1 MVLTD
6 THTHLYYE
14 EDAAKRGLQMQ
25 RCLDNQ
31 VSRLFL
37 PNVDAAS
44 VPMVSNLVET
54 YPQNCFPML
63 GLHPCSVT
71 KNWETELETIK
82 KFWNDNQKIYAVG
95 EIGIDLYWEQSLL
108 EEQQE
113 AFRTQIR
120 WAKEASL
127 PIVIHCRAAFNEVY
141 SILKEEHD
149 EKLRGIFHCFSGD
162 LEQANQI
169 IALGFY
175 LGIGGVVTY
184 KNAGLDKVVQQISLE
199 HLVLETDSPYLPPV
213 PFRGKPNE
221 SSYLTYIA
229 QKVADLHQ
237 LPLEKIAEI
246 TTRNS
251 EKVFGI

>member
-14 EDAAKRGLQMQ
+14 ADEAARNAMMQ

-31 VSRLFL
+31 ITRLFL

-44 VPMVSNLVET
+44 VPMIADLVKT
-54 YPQNCFPML
+54 YPQYCFPML

-71 KNWETELETIK
+71 KNWETELQAVKES
-82 KFWNDNQKIYAVG
+82 WDNNQKIYAVG
-95 EIGIDLYWEQSLL
+95 EIGIDLYWEQNLL
-108 EEQQE
+108 KEQQK
-113 AFRTQIR
+113 AFSTQIN
-120 WAKEASL
+120 WAKEANL

-141 SILKEEHD
+141 SILKEESSSN
-149 EKLRGIFHCFSGD
+149 LRGIFHCFSGD

-169 IALGFY
+169 IELGLY

-184 KNAGLDKVVQQISLE
+184 KNAGLDKVVQQIGLE

-221 SSYLTYIA
+221 SAYLTYIA

-237 LPLEKIAEI
+237 QPVKKIAEI
-246 TTRNS
+246 TTLNS

>member
-14 EDAAKRGLQMQ
+14 ADRTSRNAMMQ
-25 RCLDNQ
+25 RCLDKQIN
-31 VSRLFL
+31 RLFL
-37 PNVDAAS
+37 SNVDAAS
-44 VPMVSNLVET
+44 VPMMADVVKN
-54 YPQNCFPML
+54 YPENCFPML

-71 KNWETELETIK
+71 KNWESELDEIK
-82 KFWNDNQKIYAVG
+82 VTWGDQKYYAVG
-95 EIGIDLYWEQSLL
+95 EIGIDLHWAQDLL
-108 EEQQE
+108 AEQQA
-113 AFRTQIR
+113 AFHAQIQ
-120 WAKEASL
+120 WAKTANL
-127 PIVIHCRAAFNEVY
+127 PIVIHCRAAFNEVF

-162 LEQANQI
+162 IDQANQI
-169 IALGFY
+169 IDLGFY

-184 KNAGLDKVVQQISLE
+184 KNAGLDKILQQINPK
-199 HLVLETDSPYLPPV
+199 HLVLETDAPYLPPV

-229 QKVADLHQ
+229 QKVADLHAI
-237 LPLEKIAEI
+237 PVEKIAEI
-246 TTRNS
+246 TTLNS

>member
-14 EDAAKRGLQMQ
+14 TDAGLRKEMMQ
-25 RCLDNQ
+25 RCLNKQ
-31 VSRLFL
+31 ITRLFL
-37 PNVDAAS
+37 PNVDVAS
-44 VPMVSNLVET
+44 VPMVAQLVEV

-82 KFWNDNQKIYAVG
+82 TSWNQNQKIYAVG
-95 EIGIDLYWEQSLL
+95 EIGIDLYWAQDLL
-108 EEQQE
+108 AEQQQ
-113 AFRTQIR
+113 AFHTQIK

-127 PIVIHCRAAFNEVY
+127 PIVIHCRNAFNEVY
-141 SILKEEHD
+141 AILKEEHD
-149 EKLRGIFHCFSGD
+149 EKLQGIFHCFSGD
-162 LEQANQI
+162 LQQASQI
-169 IALGFY
+169 IELGFY

-184 KNAGLDKVVQQISLE
+184 KNARLDKVVAQIGLQ

-237 LPLEKIAEI
+237 QPIEMIAE
-246 TTRNS
+246 TTTFNS
-251 EKVFGI
+251 KNIFGV

>member
-14 EDAAKRGLQMQ
+14 TDLAEQKAMMQ

-31 VSRLFL
+31 IMRLFL

-44 VPMVSNLVET
+44 VPMVAALVNA

-82 KFWNDNQKIYAVG
+82 ALWNQDQKIYAVG
-95 EIGIDLYWEQSLL
+95 EIGIDLYWAQDLL
-108 EEQQE
+108 VEQQK

-120 WAKEASL
+120 WAKEALL
-127 PIVIHCRAAFNEVY
+127 PIVIHCRNAFDEVY
-141 SILKEEHD
+141 EILQEEHD
-149 EKLRGIFHCFSGD
+149 DKLRGIFHCFLGG
-162 LEQANQI
+162 LQQANQI
-169 IALGFY
+169 IELGFY
-175 LGIGGVVTY
+175 LGIGGVLTY
-184 KNAGLDKVVQQISLE
+184 KNSGLDKVVQQISLE

-221 SSYLTYIA
+221 SAYLTYIA

-237 LPLEKIAEI
+237 QPVEMIAETTTFNAEKI
-246 TTRNS
+246 
-251 EKVFGI
+251 FGI

>member
-14 EDAAKRGLQMQ
+14 TDAVLRKEMMQ
-25 RCLDNQ
+25 RCLDKQ
-31 VSRLFL
+31 ITRLFL
-37 PNVDAAS
+37 PNVDAGS
-44 VPMVSNLVET
+44 VPMASALVQS

-71 KNWETELETIK
+71 KKWETELETIK
-82 KFWNDNQKIYAVG
+82 ASWNQNQKIYAVG
-95 EIGIDLYWEQSLL
+95 EIGIDLYWAQDLL
-108 EEQQE
+108 MEQQQ

-127 PIVIHCRAAFNEVY
+127 PVVIHCRNAFNEVY
-141 SILKEEHD
+141 GILKEEHD
-149 EKLRGIFHCFSGD
+149 EQLRGIFHCFSGD
-162 LEQANQI
+162 LQQASQI
-169 IALGFY
+169 IELGFY

-184 KNAGLDKVVQQISLE
+184 KNAGLDKVVQQISLK
-199 HLVLETDSPYLPPV
+199 HLVLETDSPYLSPV

-229 QKVADLHQ
+229 QKIADLHQ
-237 LPLEKIAEI
+237 QPIEMIAE
-246 TTRNS
+246 TTTFNS
-251 EKVFGI
+251 EKIFGV